1 MQYMIR
7 DDIIS
12 LDTFVQLRVYFDQYI
27 RVIHDS
33 GGYAFSLQIEELWK
47 AHGGKNLIS
56 KMVAAKVI
64 KLSKFNQR
72 TFVYVTEATLK
83 YIKYAD
89 SETQYDGVTKNLL
102 SVDTLSPSPSHKK
115 LIASALKFS
124 LLAPG
129 IYFDQYVR
137 VILNSGGYAF
147 SLQIEELWKEH
158 GGENLITKMVAAKV
172 IKLSKFDQQT
182 FVYVTEVAIK
192 HLKYVYSEMQ
202 YDGVAKNLLSVD
214 TLSPSPSHEKLIA
227 STLKFNL
234 LAPSIDNNI
243 VTPVGKT
250 DYQNHVKSIVTRYMR
265 RRFPD
270 YETDIPKMGGTLLSD
285 YKAYKKLFSPIINS
299 LEGFYD
305 STKCVIL
312 PYVVKVRGEFK
323 LNLLFC
329 IFDTG
334 LEKTARDYAVIAY
347 KVLNLFTQL
356 SNNNVTFMCYTY
368 SEGRRQSLL
377 NDLRGYFGDPE
388 NLKRLKEQKG
398 WYAISVNKFEFEDAD
413 FIIDPIMEKIMD
425 GNLMTKAQRQL
436 PEMPKGLDLKARN
449 VVKKIAT

>member
-27 RVIHDS
+27 
-33 GGYAFSLQIEELWK
+33 
-47 AHGGKNLIS
+47 
-56 KMVAAKVI
+56 
-64 KLSKFNQR
+64 
-72 TFVYVTEATLK
+72 
-83 YIKYAD
+83 
-89 SETQYDGVTKNLL
+89 
-102 SVDTLSPSPSHKK
+102 
-115 LIASALKFS
+115 
-124 LLAPG
+124 
-129 IYFDQYVR
+129 R

-250 DYQNHVKSIVTRYMR
+250 DYQN
-265 RRFPD
+265 
-270 YETDIPKMGGTLLSD
+270 
-285 YKAYKKLFSPIINS
+285 
-299 LEGFYD
+299 
-305 STKCVIL
+305 
-312 PYVVKVRGEFK
+312 
-323 LNLLFC
+323 
-329 IFDTG
+329 
-334 LEKTARDYAVIAY
+334 
-347 KVLNLFTQL
+347 
-356 SNNNVTFMCYTY
+356 
-368 SEGRRQSLL
+368 
-377 NDLRGYFGDPE
+377 
-388 NLKRLKEQKG
+388 
-398 WYAISVNKFEFEDAD
+398 
-413 FIIDPIMEKIMD
+413 
-425 GNLMTKAQRQL
+425 
-436 PEMPKGLDLKARN
+436 
-449 VVKKIAT
+449 